1 MTGIDS
7 RHYLVT
13 ATQNNLLVPKP
24 MISCGDSF
32 TETDLKV
39 NLKNTEF
46 NNLKGCQPEKL

>member
-32 TETDLKV
+32 TKINLRV
-39 NLKNTEF
+39 NLKTTEF
-46 NNLKGCQPEKL
+46 SKLKGCQPEKL